1 MASKQYEKTAEDLV
15 TPIAESFGLSI
26 YDVEYVKEGKEFYLR
41 VYIDKPGGVTIDD
54 CEKVSRAFSAKL
66 DETDPIPDA
75 YVMEVSSPGLGR
87 ALKKDRHFEK
97 SIGEEVEVGLYKPDN
112 GQKSF
117 TGILKSYDAESFTIE
132 LSTKEEKRFIRKET
146 SSVRLTVDF

>member
-75 YVMEVSSPGLGR
+75 YLKR
-87 ALKKDRHFEK
+87 A
-97 SIGEEVEVGLYKPDN
+97 
-112 GQKSF
+112 
-117 TGILKSYDAESFTIE
+117 
-132 LSTKEEKRFIRKET
+132 
-146 SSVRLTVDF
+146 